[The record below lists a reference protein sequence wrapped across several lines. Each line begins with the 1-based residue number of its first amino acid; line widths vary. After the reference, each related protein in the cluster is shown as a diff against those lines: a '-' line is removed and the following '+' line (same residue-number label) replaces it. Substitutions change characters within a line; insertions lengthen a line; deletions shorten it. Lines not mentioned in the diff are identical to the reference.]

1 MSQDY
6 NNGYNLDNLKK
17 LLNFKGVVKKDN
29 LDEKLV
35 KIFNFFDAN
44 HNGQLESNE
53 LTQILN
59 QVTQYGASRNK
70 SIFDKQ
76 EATSF
81 VNSYKNAQNKTLK
94 QLGVNADNLYQ
105 FLDKVKNNVNKQTIN
120 RKITM
125 NLEVTGLNTYRELA
139 QWLFR
144 QEGKKPNESELQKR
158 TNELI
163 NLNKN
168 SNPPIQNGKLK
179 GNYVKISISQKGIN
193 NVSKYITKQAF
204 KAISGMNWNASGIK
218 KIQKMFDKGE
228 INRYD
233 IVEFLDNFNHKKDK
247 EGNVISET
255 QQGDTSI
262 IDAII
267 SETEWGNN
275 SNKIKLLTS
284 IIENAYWA
292 AIDAGVPKATVSKLT
307 AEYKKE
313 MNKQMKFFEGTGIA
327 SADAQGMENALNSLI
342 GQIKVARLG
351 VKTKTDYS
359 RAERFA
365 QDNKS
370 AVTGDITN
378 NNAIQ
383 TAKEFYNIVD
393 NNSGSTSMQK
403 LKALV
408 YNPKKFNY
416 KNVVD
421 VITAYNQTGIR
432 QGDAD
437 IIDSILSES
446 HTNKTPT
453 INQQNKTYIAN
464 GEAYDV
470 INKILNTLKQSA
482 KEKGVPD
489 RFLTEART
497 EWAKEMYKLKVSKT
511 SKLEENEV
519 HMKYINKLIDLIG
532 GKNVG
537 ATGAYADGRA
547 SDSWVG
553 MGADKVFGLFGC
565 KTMSEMEAK
574 LGNQAQNAKDLIN
587 IANHIKSAKTNAEK
601 AKFMQQFKVKYKAIF
616 GVDYNPQVMSAREEL
631 QDKIAQ
637 VQINKSLQPVFNKA
651 LGAKDISSM
660 KKAIEDCKIVMGKDD
675 KTKKNIYLAD
685 IINMQVEAYMQAKAP
700 QGLMLSNPNEYNK
713 MYSEIYKNIV
723 SNMKAEYQKT
733 AKEAIG
739 NSSYEQMQI
748 DMEQLNQAA
757 YGTTNIGKEVAKF
770 NQNQAMTQQYSELAL
785 DIGATIATCW
795 IPGLGEA
802 AGLKMVA
809 TFGKLAQSA
818 TKMAKFYKA
827 LETAGKTLYKGS
839 KFVKGIQTTSAIGK
853 MEQVGDK
860 TVRTIKV
867 GQKTVQLGKVAN
879 FALES
884 AVSGAYNM
892 INTGATITTLHG
904 LEHLNKNQ
912 NWKANWEAGKGMA
925 IFGGVSAVGGFAGK
939 VTAQI
944 ASKMGI
950 SLEIAQKSLA
960 FVVSEGANFG
970 YANAETVMAYIKEKQ
985 KTDPSFNFSKMS
997 TKELWEVIC
1006 SDENLINN
1014 VIMAT
1019 MTTVTH
1025 ITQGMTSK
1033 AGRDNL
1039 IDNITE
1045 TKFENKNFDGKD
1057 PITKNEHPTNL
1068 TNELERAWYSNNE
1081 LKTLLHNNPNL
1092 KRSVGALPQKW
1103 GRDIGTKNGFEK
1115 VDNIFYEFSS
1125 SIYENFSG
1133 ENINNQLNIM
1143 QNKLSQVL
1151 GKNVEI
1157 KYLGKGN
1164 VGFTFT
1170 VEVDGQKFVLK
1181 TYNKNSD
1188 FLNNNIR
1195 HQENQGNYAELKS
1208 AVYASKHDKNH
1219 FAMFYMGRFGET
1231 NEGYMLTKFV
1241 EHKEMTKSNKVNNMP
1256 ITDYRNIAFEQHF
1269 EKRLASGD
1277 IKSDNVFG
1285 KTIIDYGAVYT
1296 SIADN
1301 LNAKELKLAQTI
1313 SKALDNNLEGE
1324 INNIVLKYGNTKEFK
1339 NVVLALKE
1347 IIDETCNKNNY
1358 KILQTK
1364 KAMLDKLGL
1373 DTKPDLK
1380 YLLETGCFDAHRV
1393 HNYTEMYKFTED
1405 ELIQMQKQYNEKH
1418 KVTKKNTPSANVQ
1431 MHVPTV
1437 LKEFKD
1443 RGFVPLKI
1451 FNKILNTSD
1460 MDVNAKA
1467 SCLKYIEQKAKS
1479 CTDKFTKIIEIRRAM
1494 KTINQILNN
1503 SNIDKRCIS
1512 AILGSY
1518 KEKTLLQNYE
1528 KLSQYKLEPMTRYT
1542 LALMDNV
1549 SANNVQ
1555 KYSEFIDAI
1564 LKRIDNTP
1572 DNCLEIAYFIKGSE
1586 GKNFDIT
1593 KLTEYVKSVDKNKL
1607 IEMAPSI
1614 KEYSAKQYIN
1624 FLNFHRQ
1631 KGVVNF
1637 DKKALTLGENLT
1649 EFLEENPIMYS
1660 SGTHELLTA
1669 YPLTNT
1675 RVGSMPKY
1683 FNVKDVESN
1692 KIFKATEQLANNLE
1706 LSRFKTVDT
1715 NFEQSLL
1722 NQYKSTLQSIIK
1734 KEITISEIGNGSFG
1748 KVYKLSIEG
1757 EKPIAIKLFFKGKG
1771 DERSGSDVEIP
1782 LAIFTNKHFPE
1793 HFAKFYFGKIPSN
1806 SGENGFMVSEFLTPS
1821 PEGKFPVQYDKKWS
1835 FSYDDASKDNIIG
1848 GKICD
1853 FGYVRIND
1861 KENNTTS
1868 VSLKLFEY

>member
-105 FLDKVKNNVNKQTIN
+105 FLDNVKNNVNKQTTN
-120 RKITM
+120 KKVTM

-139 QWLFR
+139 SWLFR
-144 QEGKKPNESELQKR
+144 QEGKKPSEAELQKR

-168 SNPPIQNGKLK
+168 SKPPIQNGKLK

-284 IIENAYWA
+284 IIENVYWA

-453 INQQNKTYIAN
+453 INHQNKTYIAN

-511 SKLEENEV
+511 SKLEEHEV

-574 LGNQAQNAKDLIN
+574 LGNQAQNAKDLVN

-601 AKFMQQFKVKYKAIF
+601 SKFMQQFKVKYKAIF
-616 GVDYNPQVMSAREEL
+616 GVDYNPQVMTAREEL
-631 QDKIAQ
+631 QDKVAQ

-651 LGAKDISSM
+651 LGTKDISSM

-795 IPGLGEA
+795 IPGLGET

-970 YANAETVMAYIKEKQ
+970 YANAETVMAYVKEKQ

-1025 ITQGMTSK
+1025 ITQRMGDKSTKVS
-1033 AGRDNL
+1033 
-1039 IDNITE
+1039 
-1045 TKFENKNFDGKD
+1045 TKFQNTREF
-1057 PITKNEHPTNL
+1057 
-1068 TNELERAWYSNNE
+1068 
-1081 LKTLLHNNPNL
+1081 
-1092 KRSVGALPQKW
+1092 
-1103 GRDIGTKNGFEK
+1103 
-1115 VDNIFYEFSS
+1115 NI
-1125 SIYENFSG
+1125 
-1133 ENINNQLNIM
+1133 
-1143 QNKLSQVL
+1143 K
-1151 GKNVEI
+1151 
-1157 KYLGKGN
+1157 
-1164 VGFTFT
+1164 
-1170 VEVDGQKFVLK
+1170 
-1181 TYNKNSD
+1181 
-1188 FLNNNIR
+1188 
-1195 HQENQGNYAELKS
+1195 
-1208 AVYASKHDKNH
+1208 
-1219 FAMFYMGRFGET
+1219 
-1231 NEGYMLTKFV
+1231 
-1241 EHKEMTKSNKVNNMP
+1241 
-1256 ITDYRNIAFEQHF
+1256 
-1269 EKRLASGD
+1269 
-1277 IKSDNVFG
+1277 
-1285 KTIIDYGAVYT
+1285 
-1296 SIADN
+1296 
-1301 LNAKELKLAQTI
+1301 
-1313 SKALDNNLEGE
+1313 
-1324 INNIVLKYGNTKEFK
+1324 
-1339 NVVLALKE
+1339 LKE
-1347 IIDETCNKNNY
+1347 ISDRFEKIKSKDTNKRNIEKYDNNAKQTLLEIAQMDVEVANAILDRYTNISFLPEIKKATEIDANLTK
-1358 KILQTK
+1358 KILTMSYKQT
-1364 KAMLDKLGL
+1364 
-1373 DTKPDLK
+1373 
-1380 YLLETGCFDAHRV
+1380 
-1393 HNYTEMYKFTED
+1393 
-1405 ELIQMQKQYNEKH
+1405 
-1418 KVTKKNTPSANVQ
+1418 
-1431 MHVPTV
+1431 
-1437 LKEFKD
+1437 LKEKFK
-1443 RGFVPLKI
+1443 GEKNYLYI
-1451 FNKILNTSD
+1451 FNCGDTILSTVQAIKKVPELQQYLTPEKVQIIIQAKPLIEEYGTGLLYKNYEDLNINDKYSLLKGLLAERGVQNSPLQRELLKDVKD
-1460 MDVNAKA
+1460 MYP
-1467 SCLKYIEQKAKS
+1467 CLEPCCKNGEQNPKYIETIKKLYADIYKKDYNFS
-1479 CTDKFTKIIEIRRAM
+1479 EKFVKEFNLSIENLNNTSNYSNMINY
-1494 KTINQILNN
+1494 INQILNKINIKLSSKEVELVLKEISNNKSFQNLSKSEQKVWVFTKLLKSNN
-1503 SNIDKRCIS
+1503 SEGLKEVSKNLFKQLGFSTQEISSIKHVLSSFELLEQRKLCNKKENIEQLDYQIAFELKNGEDFNIANQIYGIEKNNTLFNNLKKVITEIKSNDFSLPQTTKNDYLSKAHEETLNVNGNIYKVKVVKIENLSEFNTYIHAIRGTSIQGASVLDYSALLEKYKFFDKTNDNNIFCVSYINKENIGVAKPYNGFACGLMFEVPTGKQYVGAGYDIGSLAFNTEHLLEQYYTGKTPIQENVGWTLHKNVEGRYLRELVSKNLKEIMNISDDVYIQKWNNIYKQLGDKTLTIENLEKIDKDMANAYKTFLSRSNS
-1512 AILGSY
+1512 A
-1518 KEKTLLQNYE
+1518 QDFN
-1528 KLSQYKLEPMTRYT
+1528 
-1542 LALMDNV
+1542 
-1549 SANNVQ
+1549 
-1555 KYSEFIDAI
+1555 
-1564 LKRIDNTP
+1564 
-1572 DNCLEIAYFIKGSE
+1572 DNCILRNRKGNDDSQRVWNEFLVGNPTISGIYMDTQNIKGYKPSE
-1586 GKNFDIT
+1586 GSDFEKW
-1593 KLTEYVKSVDKNKL
+1593 
-1607 IEMAPSI
+1607 I
-1614 KEYSAKQYIN
+1614 KFA
-1624 FLNFHRQ
+1624 
-1631 KGVVNF
+1631 
-1637 DKKALTLGENLT
+1637 
-1649 EFLEENPIMYS
+1649 EENDIPIV
-1660 SGTHELLTA
+1660 LL
-1669 YPLTNT
+1669 
-1675 RVGSMPKY
+1675 K
-1683 FNVKDVESN
+1683 
-1692 KIFKATEQLANNLE
+1692 
-1706 LSRFKTVDT
+1706 
-1715 NFEQSLL
+1715 
-1722 NQYKSTLQSIIK
+1722 
-1734 KEITISEIGNGSFG
+1734 
-1748 KVYKLSIEG
+1748 
-1757 EKPIAIKLFFKGKG
+1757 
-1771 DERSGSDVEIP
+1771 
-1782 LAIFTNKHFPE
+1782 
-1793 HFAKFYFGKIPSN
+1793 
-1806 SGENGFMVSEFLTPS
+1806 
-1821 PEGKFPVQYDKKWS
+1821 
-1835 FSYDDASKDNIIG
+1835 
-1848 GKICD
+1848 
-1853 FGYVRIND
+1853 
-1861 KENNTTS
+1861 
-1868 VSLKLFEY
+1868 

>member
-105 FLDKVKNNVNKQTIN
+105 FLDNVKNNVNKQTTN
-120 RKITM
+120 KKVTM
-125 NLEVTGLNTYRELA
+125 NLEVTVLNTYRELA

-144 QEGKKPNESELQKR
+144 QEGKKPSETELQKR

-247 EGNVISET
+247 DGNVISET

-284 IIENAYWA
+284 IIENVYWA

-313 MNKQMKFFEGTGIA
+313 MNKQMKFFEGTGVA

-370 AVTGDITN
+370 AVSGDITN

-408 YNPKKFNY
+408 FNPKKFNY

-432 QGDAD
+432 QGDTD

-446 HTNKTPT
+446 HTNKAPT
-453 INQQNKTYIAN
+453 VNHQNKTYIAN

-553 MGADKVFGLFGC
+553 IGADKVFGLFGC

-574 LGNQAQNAKDLIN
+574 LGNQAQNAKDLVN

-601 AKFMQQFKVKYKAIF
+601 SKFMQQFKVKYKAIF
-616 GVDYNPQVMSAREEL
+616 GVDYNPQVMAAREKL
-631 QDKIAQ
+631 QDKVAQ

-660 KKAIEDCKIVMGKDD
+660 KKAVEDCKIVMGKDD

-700 QGLMLSNPNEYNK
+700 QGLILSNPNEYNK

-748 DMEQLNQAA
+748 DMEKLNQAA

-827 LETAGKTLYKGS
+827 LETAGKTLYKSS

-867 GQKTVQLGKVAN
+867 GQKTVQLGKVTN

-904 LEHLNKNQ
+904 LEHFNKNQ

-939 VTAQI
+939 LASQI

-950 SLEIAQKSLA
+950 SSEIAQKSLA

-1033 AGRDNL
+1033 A
-1039 IDNITE
+1039 
-1045 TKFENKNFDGKD
+1045 
-1057 PITKNEHPTNL
+1057 
-1068 TNELERAWYSNNE
+1068 ELERAWYS
-1081 LKTLLHNNPNL
+1081 K
-1092 KRSVGALPQKW
+1092 
-1103 GRDIGTKNGFEK
+1103 D
-1115 VDNIFYEFSS
+1115 
-1125 SIYENFSG
+1125 
-1133 ENINNQLNIM
+1133 
-1143 QNKLSQVL
+1143 
-1151 GKNVEI
+1151 
-1157 KYLGKGN
+1157 
-1164 VGFTFT
+1164 
-1170 VEVDGQKFVLK
+1170 
-1181 TYNKNSD
+1181 
-1188 FLNNNIR
+1188 
-1195 HQENQGNYAELKS
+1195 
-1208 AVYASKHDKNH
+1208 
-1219 FAMFYMGRFGET
+1219 
-1231 NEGYMLTKFV
+1231 
-1241 EHKEMTKSNKVNNMP
+1241 
-1256 ITDYRNIAFEQHF
+1256 
-1269 EKRLASGD
+1269 
-1277 IKSDNVFG
+1277 
-1285 KTIIDYGAVYT
+1285 
-1296 SIADN
+1296 
-1301 LNAKELKLAQTI
+1301 ELKLYSDEQ
-1313 SKALDNNLEGE
+1313 
-1324 INNIVLKYGNTKEFK
+1324 K
-1339 NVVLALKE
+1339 NR
-1347 IIDETCNKNNY
+1347 IKNNY
-1358 KILQTK
+1358 KSFPIYKLKNGSEWLPGIKSLKSQNKLLTLFDDPDFCQLYK
-1364 KAMLDKLGL
+1364 EIDDKLGKTYGKNIIDDIFL
-1373 DTKPDLK
+1373 NCENQDIPAIKKMWK
-1380 YLLETGCFDAHRV
+1380 YLNT
-1393 HNYTEMYKFTED
+1393 
-1405 ELIQMQKQYNEKH
+1405 KH
-1418 KVTKKNTPSANVQ
+1418 QDLLTNNIKNIDLL
-1431 MHVPTV
+1431 TV
-1437 LKEFKD
+1437 LKEVKIDNVECQIKAIDIIKNKMSISFTACIKNKD
-1443 RGFVPLKI
+1443 HLI
-1451 FNKILNTSD
+1451 FLEKAVEDNMSMETLAIVLYSD
-1460 MDVNAKA
+1460 ELMN
-1467 SCLKYIEQKAKS
+1467 LYIKLRQLGS
-1479 CTDKFTKIIEIRRAM
+1479 IPNYD
-1494 KTINQILNN
+1494 L
-1503 SNIDKRCIS
+1503 SNIIH
-1512 AILGSY
+1512 
-1518 KEKTLLQNYE
+1518 
-1528 KLSQYKLEPMTRYT
+1528 
-1542 LALMDNV
+1542 
-1549 SANNVQ
+1549 
-1555 KYSEFIDAI
+1555 DAPR
-1564 LKRIDNTP
+1564 LK
-1572 DNCLEIAYFIKGSE
+1572 
-1586 GKNFDIT
+1586 
-1593 KLTEYVKSVDKNKL
+1593 
-1607 IEMAPSI
+1607 
-1614 KEYSAKQYIN
+1614 
-1624 FLNFHRQ
+1624 
-1631 KGVVNF
+1631 
-1637 DKKALTLGENLT
+1637 
-1649 EFLEENPIMYS
+1649 
-1660 SGTHELLTA
+1660 
-1669 YPLTNT
+1669 
-1675 RVGSMPKY
+1675 
-1683 FNVKDVESN
+1683 ESN
-1692 KIFKATEQLANNLE
+1692 KIDEYLTLAEKIYRNNNCEAGIKAKMLNAIYDFNFACGKNNIDNFTTLINNKDFPNGVIIDLAYQIRDIVVNNRSNDLTRSNMNSTLEFCESYNKIGITPNQLLVFYKHFGKLSVEDLQKQYKMLGKNTINNMSVTDIAITCHLQKLKNIKDINE
-1706 LSRFKTVDT
+1706 LSLE
-1715 NFEQSLL
+1715 EQKLLL
-1722 NQYKSTLQSIIK
+1722 NKLVSGFDDMFKISDKMHEYFPLVPRTQS
-1734 KEITISEIGNGSFG
+1734 
-1748 KVYKLSIEG
+1748 
-1757 EKPIAIKLFFKGKG
+1757 
-1771 DERSGSDVEIP
+1771 
-1782 LAIFTNKHFPE
+1782 
-1793 HFAKFYFGKIPSN
+1793 
-1806 SGENGFMVSEFLTPS
+1806 
-1821 PEGKFPVQYDKKWS
+1821 
-1835 FSYDDASKDNIIG
+1835 
-1848 GKICD
+1848 
-1853 FGYVRIND
+1853 
-1861 KENNTTS
+1861 
-1868 VSLKLFEY
+1868 EY

>member
-1 MSQDY
+1 
-6 NNGYNLDNLKK
+6 
-17 LLNFKGVVKKDN
+17 
-29 LDEKLV
+29 
-35 KIFNFFDAN
+35 
-44 HNGQLESNE
+44 
-53 LTQILN
+53 
-59 QVTQYGASRNK
+59 
-70 SIFDKQ
+70 
-76 EATSF
+76 
-81 VNSYKNAQNKTLK
+81 
-94 QLGVNADNLYQ
+94 
-105 FLDKVKNNVNKQTIN
+105 
-120 RKITM
+120 
-125 NLEVTGLNTYRELA
+125 
-139 QWLFR
+139 
-144 QEGKKPNESELQKR
+144 
-158 TNELI
+158 
-163 NLNKN
+163 
-168 SNPPIQNGKLK
+168 
-179 GNYVKISISQKGIN
+179 
-193 NVSKYITKQAF
+193 
-204 KAISGMNWNASGIK
+204 
-218 KIQKMFDKGE
+218 
-228 INRYD
+228 
-233 IVEFLDNFNHKKDK
+233 
-247 EGNVISET
+247 
-255 QQGDTSI
+255 
-262 IDAII
+262 
-267 SETEWGNN
+267 
-275 SNKIKLLTS
+275 
-284 IIENAYWA
+284 
-292 AIDAGVPKATVSKLT
+292 
-307 AEYKKE
+307 
-313 MNKQMKFFEGTGIA
+313 MKFFEGTGIA

-446 HTNKTPT
+446 HTDKAPT
-453 INQQNKTYIAN
+453 VNHQNKTYIAN

-497 EWAKEMYKLKVSKT
+497 EWAKEMYKLKISKT

-553 MGADKVFGLFGC
+553 IGADKVFGLFGC

-574 LGNQAQNAKDLIN
+574 LGNQAQNAKVLVN

-616 GVDYNPQVMSAREEL
+616 GVDYNPQVMAAREEL
-631 QDKIAQ
+631 QDKVAQ

-660 KKAIEDCKIVMGKDD
+660 KKAVEDCKIVMGKDD

-700 QGLMLSNPNEYNK
+700 QGLILSNPNEYNK

-827 LETAGKTLYKGS
+827 LETAGKTLYKSS

-867 GQKTVQLGKVAN
+867 GQKTVQLGKVTN

-892 INTGATITTLHG
+892 INTGVTITTLHG
-904 LEHLNKNQ
+904 LEHFNKNQ

-939 VTAQI
+939 LASQI
-944 ASKMGI
+944 ASKLGI
-950 SLEIAQKSLA
+950 SLEVAQKSLA

-970 YANAETVMAYIKEKQ
+970 YANAETVMAYVKEKQ

-997 TKELWEVIC
+997 TEELWEVIC

-1025 ITQGMTSK
+1025 VTQVMSSK

-1045 TKFENKNFDGKD
+1045 TKFEKHSFDGKD

-1068 TNELERAWYSNNE
+1068 TNELERAWYSNDE
-1081 LKTLLHNNPNL
+1081 LKTLFHNNPNL

-1103 GRDIGTKNGFEK
+1103 GRNIGTKNGFEK
-1115 VDNIFYEFSS
+1115 IDNIFYEFSS

-1133 ENINNQLNIM
+1133 ENINHQLNIM
-1143 QNKLSQVL
+1143 QDKLSKVL

-1170 VEVDGQKFVLK
+1170 IEVEGQKFVLK
-1181 TYNKNSD
+1181 TYNKNSG

-1195 HQENQGNYAELKS
+1195 YQENHGNYAELKS

-1241 EHKEMTKSNKVNNMP
+1241 EHKEMVKSNRANNML

-1269 EKRLASGD
+1269 EKRLVSGD

-1285 KTIIDYGAVYT
+1285 KTIIDYGAVHT

-1301 LNAKELKLAQTI
+1301 LNAKELRLAQAI

-1324 INNIVLKYGNTKEFK
+1324 INTIVLKYKNTKEFK

-1347 IIDETCNKNNY
+1347 IIDATCDKDNY
-1358 KILQTK
+1358 KLLQTK
-1364 KAMLDKLGL
+1364 KSMLDKLGL

-1380 YLLETGCFDAHRV
+1380 HLLETGCFDVHRV
-1393 HNYTEMYKFTED
+1393 HNYTEMYKFTEN

-1418 KVTKKNTPSANVQ
+1418 VKYNTTMQQKIS
-1431 MHVPTV
+1431 
-1437 LKEFKD
+1437 LKTLEIKE
-1443 RGFVPLKI
+1443 I
-1451 FNKILNTSD
+1451 
-1460 MDVNAKA
+1460 
-1467 SCLKYIEQKAKS
+1467 YEY
-1479 CTDKFTKIIEIRRAM
+1479 FTKINLRKIPEKINFENHEFKLESKTKDKIIFTSNTGIRIEIDTTHKGYKLCTLVNSSNNLLVQTDSKNKNYQLKYEINGFKYVESGIFKGEAC
-1494 KTINQILNN
+1494 TINNPYEN
-1503 SNIDKRCIS
+1503 TVVVTDANGKPCESVEYKKGTTYSYNFIS
-1512 AILGSY
+1512 
-1518 KEKTLLQNYE
+1518 Q
-1528 KLSQYKLEPMTRYT
+1528 
-1542 LALMDNV
+1542 
-1549 SANNVQ
+1549 
-1555 KYSEFIDAI
+1555 
-1564 LKRIDNTP
+1564 
-1572 DNCLEIAYFIKGSE
+1572 
-1586 GKNFDIT
+1586 
-1593 KLTEYVKSVDKNKL
+1593 
-1607 IEMAPSI
+1607 
-1614 KEYSAKQYIN
+1614 
-1624 FLNFHRQ
+1624 
-1631 KGVVNF
+1631 
-1637 DKKALTLGENLT
+1637 
-1649 EFLEENPIMYS
+1649 
-1660 SGTHELLTA
+1660 EL
-1669 YPLTNT
+1669 
-1675 RVGSMPKY
+1675 
-1683 FNVKDVESN
+1683 
-1692 KIFKATEQLANNLE
+1692 
-1706 LSRFKTVDT
+1706 
-1715 NFEQSLL
+1715 
-1722 NQYKSTLQSIIK
+1722 
-1734 KEITISEIGNGSFG
+1734 
-1748 KVYKLSIEG
+1748 
-1757 EKPIAIKLFFKGKG
+1757 
-1771 DERSGSDVEIP
+1771 
-1782 LAIFTNKHFPE
+1782 
-1793 HFAKFYFGKIPSN
+1793 
-1806 SGENGFMVSEFLTPS
+1806 
-1821 PEGKFPVQYDKKWS
+1821 
-1835 FSYDDASKDNIIG
+1835 
-1848 GKICD
+1848 
-1853 FGYVRIND
+1853 
-1861 KENNTTS
+1861 NTTS
-1868 VSLKLFEY
+1868 FFNNETISQTQKVCIMRAEDIYFSQKDISKAIDDITTSMTNDGWTRGPIHAIQMPDGKIISMDNKRLAAARKSGTEVHVVIHKFNEPLSDDLKIRFSIKDPDTKNVIEGAMTWGEAIFNRIYLSGFVSIDGHINYNSMMETPVPHKKGEINHTQEQKSLYDAYRSDNNKPYNNYLSLYLNKT

>member
-1 MSQDY
+1 MPITHDVRLDLFGKGKLMSQDY

-144 QEGKKPNESELQKR
+144 QEGKKPSETELQKR

-247 EGNVISET
+247 DGNVISET

-284 IIENAYWA
+284 IIENVYWA

-359 RAERFA
+359 RAKRFA

-370 AVTGDITN
+370 AVSGDITN
-378 NNAIQ
+378 NNAVQ

-446 HTNKTPT
+446 HTDKAPT
-453 INQQNKTYIAN
+453 VNHQNKTYIAN

-497 EWAKEMYKLKVSKT
+497 EWAKEMYKLKISKT

-519 HMKYINKLIDLIG
+519 HTKYINKLIDLIG

-537 ATGAYADGRA
+537 ATGAYAGGRA

-553 MGADKVFGLFGC
+553 IGADKVFGLFGC

-574 LGNQAQNAKDLIN
+574 LGNQAQNAKVLVN

-616 GVDYNPQVMSAREEL
+616 GVDYNPQVMAAREEL
-631 QDKIAQ
+631 QDKVAQ

-651 LGAKDISSM
+651 LGTKDISSM
-660 KKAIEDCKIVMGKDD
+660 KKVIEDCKIVMGKDD

-685 IINMQVEAYMQAKAP
+685 IINMQVDAYMQAKAP
-700 QGLMLSNPNEYNK
+700 QGLILSNPNEYNK

-733 AKEAIG
+733 AKDAIG

-860 TVRTIKV
+860 TVRTIKI
-867 GQKTVQLGKVAN
+867 GQKTVQLGKVTN
-879 FALES
+879 IALES

-892 INTGATITTLHG
+892 INTGVTITTLHG
-904 LEHLNKNQ
+904 LEHFNKNQ

-939 VTAQI
+939 LASQI

-970 YANAETVMAYIKEKQ
+970 YANAETVMAYIKQKQ

-997 TKELWEVIC
+997 IEELWEVIC

-1019 MTTVTH
+1019 MTTVTR
-1025 ITQGMTSK
+1025 ITQKMSSK

-1045 TKFENKNFDGKD
+1045 TKFEKHSFDGKD

-1068 TNELERAWYSNNE
+1068 TNELERAWYSNDE
-1081 LKTLLHNNPNL
+1081 LKILLHNNPNL

-1241 EHKEMTKSNKVNNMP
+1241 EHKEMVKSNRVNNMP

-1269 EKRLASGD
+1269 EKRLVSAD

-1285 KTIIDYGAVYT
+1285 KTIIDYGAVHT

-1301 LNAKELKLAQTI
+1301 LNAKELKLAQII

-1358 KILQTK
+1358 KLLQTK

-1380 YLLETGCFDAHRV
+1380 YLLETGCLDVNRV
-1393 HNYTEMYKFTED
+1393 HNYTEMYKFTEN

-1418 KVTKKNTPSANVQ
+1418 VKYNTTMQQKIS
-1431 MHVPTV
+1431 
-1437 LKEFKD
+1437 LKTLEIKE
-1443 RGFVPLKI
+1443 I
-1451 FNKILNTSD
+1451 
-1460 MDVNAKA
+1460 
-1467 SCLKYIEQKAKS
+1467 YEY
-1479 CTDKFTKIIEIRRAM
+1479 FTKINLRKIPEKINFENHEFKLESKTKDKIIFTSNTGIRIEIDTTH
-1494 KTINQILNN
+1494 K
-1503 SNIDKRCIS
+1503 
-1512 AILGSY
+1512 G
-1518 KEKTLLQNYE
+1518 
-1528 KLSQYKLEPMTRYT
+1528 YKLCTLVDSSNNLSVQTDSKNRNYQLKYEIDGFKYQESGIFKGEASTISNPYENTVVITDANGKPCESIEYKKGTTYSYNFISQELNTTSFFNNEAKSQTQKVSIMHAEDIYFSQKDISNAIDDITTSMTNDGWTRGPIH
-1542 LALMDNV
+1542 AIRMPDGKIISMDNKRLAAARKSGTDV
-1549 SANNVQ
+1549 HVVIHQFNEPLS
-1555 KYSEFIDAI
+1555 DD
-1564 LKRIDNTP
+1564 LKIRFGIKDP
-1572 DNCLEIAYFIKGSE
+1572 DT
-1586 GKNFDIT
+1586 KNF
-1593 KLTEYVKSVDKNKL
+1593 
-1607 IEMAPSI
+1607 
-1614 KEYSAKQYIN
+1614 
-1624 FLNFHRQ
+1624 
-1631 KGVVNF
+1631 
-1637 DKKALTLGENLT
+1637 
-1649 EFLEENPIMYS
+1649 
-1660 SGTHELLTA
+1660 
-1669 YPLTNT
+1669 
-1675 RVGSMPKY
+1675 
-1683 FNVKDVESN
+1683 
-1692 KIFKATEQLANNLE
+1692 
-1706 LSRFKTVDT
+1706 
-1715 NFEQSLL
+1715 
-1722 NQYKSTLQSIIK
+1722 
-1734 KEITISEIGNGSFG
+1734 
-1748 KVYKLSIEG
+1748 IEG
-1757 EKPIAIKLFFKGKG
+1757 AITWGEAIFNRIYL
-1771 DERSGSDVEIP
+1771 SGFVSNDGNINYNTMVEIP
-1782 LAIFTNKHFPE
+1782 VPRKKGGINHTQEQKYLYDSYRSGDNKPYN
-1793 HFAKFYFGKIPSN
+1793 KYLS
-1806 SGENGFMVSEFLTPS
+1806 L
-1821 PEGKFPVQYDKKWS
+1821 Y
-1835 FSYDDASKDNIIG
+1835 
-1848 GKICD
+1848 
-1853 FGYVRIND
+1853 IN
-1861 KENNTTS
+1861 KT
-1868 VSLKLFEY
+1868 

>member
-105 FLDKVKNNVNKQTIN
+105 FLDNVKNNVNKQTTN
-120 RKITM
+120 KKVTM

-144 QEGKKPNESELQKR
+144 QEGKKPSETELQKR

-247 EGNVISET
+247 DGNVISET

-284 IIENAYWA
+284 IIENVYWA

-313 MNKQMKFFEGTGIA
+313 MNKQMKFFEGTGVA

-370 AVTGDITN
+370 AVSGDITN

-432 QGDAD
+432 QGDTD

-446 HTNKTPT
+446 HTNKAPT
-453 INQQNKTYIAN
+453 VNHQNKTYIAN

-553 MGADKVFGLFGC
+553 IGADKVFGLFGC

-574 LGNQAQNAKDLIN
+574 LGNQAQNAKDLVN
-587 IANHIKSAKTNAEK
+587 FANHIKSAKTNAEK
-601 AKFMQQFKVKYKAIF
+601 SKFMQQFKVKYKAIF
-616 GVDYNPQVMSAREEL
+616 GVDYNPQVMAAREKL
-631 QDKIAQ
+631 QDKVAQ

-660 KKAIEDCKIVMGKDD
+660 KKAVEDCKIVMGKDD

-700 QGLMLSNPNEYNK
+700 QGLILSNPNEYNK

-827 LETAGKTLYKGS
+827 LDTAGKTLYKSS

-867 GQKTVQLGKVAN
+867 GQKTVQLGKVTN

-904 LEHLNKNQ
+904 LEHFNKNQ

-939 VTAQI
+939 LASQI

-950 SLEIAQKSLA
+950 SSEIAQKSLA

-970 YANAETVMAYIKEKQ
+970 YANAETVMAYVKEKQ

-1025 ITQGMTSK
+1025 ITQRMGDKSTKVS
-1033 AGRDNL
+1033 
-1039 IDNITE
+1039 
-1045 TKFENKNFDGKD
+1045 TKFQNTREF
-1057 PITKNEHPTNL
+1057 
-1068 TNELERAWYSNNE
+1068 
-1081 LKTLLHNNPNL
+1081 
-1092 KRSVGALPQKW
+1092 
-1103 GRDIGTKNGFEK
+1103 
-1115 VDNIFYEFSS
+1115 NI
-1125 SIYENFSG
+1125 
-1133 ENINNQLNIM
+1133 
-1143 QNKLSQVL
+1143 K
-1151 GKNVEI
+1151 
-1157 KYLGKGN
+1157 
-1164 VGFTFT
+1164 
-1170 VEVDGQKFVLK
+1170 
-1181 TYNKNSD
+1181 
-1188 FLNNNIR
+1188 
-1195 HQENQGNYAELKS
+1195 
-1208 AVYASKHDKNH
+1208 
-1219 FAMFYMGRFGET
+1219 
-1231 NEGYMLTKFV
+1231 
-1241 EHKEMTKSNKVNNMP
+1241 
-1256 ITDYRNIAFEQHF
+1256 
-1269 EKRLASGD
+1269 
-1277 IKSDNVFG
+1277 
-1285 KTIIDYGAVYT
+1285 
-1296 SIADN
+1296 
-1301 LNAKELKLAQTI
+1301 
-1313 SKALDNNLEGE
+1313 
-1324 INNIVLKYGNTKEFK
+1324 
-1339 NVVLALKE
+1339 LKE
-1347 IIDETCNKNNY
+1347 ISDRFEKIKSKDTNKRNIEKYDNNAKQTLLEIAQMDVEVANAILDRYTNISFLPEIKKATEIDANLTK
-1358 KILQTK
+1358 KILTMSYKQTLKEKLKGEKNYLYSFNSGDTILSTVQAIK
-1364 KAMLDKLGL
+1364 KAPELQRYLTPEKVQIIFQAKPLIEEYGTGLLYKNYEDLNINDKYSLLKGL
-1373 DTKPDLK
+1373 LAERGVQNSPLQRELLK
-1380 YLLETGCFDAHRV
+1380 DVKDMYPCLEPCC
-1393 HNYTEMYKFTED
+1393 
-1405 ELIQMQKQYNEKH
+1405 
-1418 KVTKKNTPSANVQ
+1418 KNGEQNP
-1431 MHVPTV
+1431 
-1437 LKEFKD
+1437 
-1443 RGFVPLKI
+1443 
-1451 FNKILNTSD
+1451 
-1460 MDVNAKA
+1460 
-1467 SCLKYIEQKAKS
+1467 KYIETIKKLYVDIYKKDYNFS
-1479 CTDKFTKIIEIRRAM
+1479 EKFVKEFNLSIENLNNTSNYSNMINY
-1494 KTINQILNN
+1494 INQILNKINIKLSSKEVELVLKEISNNKSFQNLSKSEQKVWVFTKLLKSNN
-1503 SNIDKRCIS
+1503 SEGLKEVSKNLFKQLGFSTQEISSIKHVLSSFELLEQRKLCNKKENIEQLDYQIAFELKNGKDFNIANQIYGIEKNNTLFNNLKKVITEIKSNDFSLPQTTKNDYLSKAHEETLNVNGNIYKVKVVKMADLSEFNTYIHSIRGTSSQGASALDYSALLEKYKFFDKTNDNNVFCVSYINKENIGVAKPYNGFACGLMFEVPTEKQYVGAGYDIGSFARDTKQLLKQYYVSKTPIQEQVGWQLHKNVEGKYLRELVSKNLKEIMNISDDVYIQRWNNIYKQLGDKTLTIENLEKIDKDMANAYKTFLSRSNS
-1512 AILGSY
+1512 A
-1518 KEKTLLQNYE
+1518 QDFN
-1528 KLSQYKLEPMTRYT
+1528 
-1542 LALMDNV
+1542 
-1549 SANNVQ
+1549 
-1555 KYSEFIDAI
+1555 
-1564 LKRIDNTP
+1564 
-1572 DNCLEIAYFIKGSE
+1572 DNCILRNRKGNDDSQQVWNEFLVGNPTISGIYMDTQNIKGYKPSE
-1586 GKNFDIT
+1586 GSDFEKW
-1593 KLTEYVKSVDKNKL
+1593 
-1607 IEMAPSI
+1607 I
-1614 KEYSAKQYIN
+1614 KFA
-1624 FLNFHRQ
+1624 
-1631 KGVVNF
+1631 
-1637 DKKALTLGENLT
+1637 
-1649 EFLEENPIMYS
+1649 EENDIPIV
-1660 SGTHELLTA
+1660 LL
-1669 YPLTNT
+1669 
-1675 RVGSMPKY
+1675 K
-1683 FNVKDVESN
+1683 
-1692 KIFKATEQLANNLE
+1692 
-1706 LSRFKTVDT
+1706 
-1715 NFEQSLL
+1715 
-1722 NQYKSTLQSIIK
+1722 
-1734 KEITISEIGNGSFG
+1734 
-1748 KVYKLSIEG
+1748 
-1757 EKPIAIKLFFKGKG
+1757 
-1771 DERSGSDVEIP
+1771 
-1782 LAIFTNKHFPE
+1782 
-1793 HFAKFYFGKIPSN
+1793 
-1806 SGENGFMVSEFLTPS
+1806 
-1821 PEGKFPVQYDKKWS
+1821 
-1835 FSYDDASKDNIIG
+1835 
-1848 GKICD
+1848 
-1853 FGYVRIND
+1853 
-1861 KENNTTS
+1861 
-1868 VSLKLFEY
+1868 